1 MPRIGG
7 YGPAP
12 MLVKLVSQ
20 VLILSWDA
28 ANLFLFNFVQVS
40 SRILILFFGRLSF
53 RYPPKV
59 STTYCK

>member
-28 ANLFLFNFVQVS
+28 ANLFLFNFVEVS
-40 SRILILFFGRLSF
+40 SRILILIFGRIFFKRKTKL
-53 RYPPKV
+53 
-59 STTYCK
+59 

>member
-40 SRILILFFGRLSF
+40 SRILILFLAD
-53 RYPPKV
+53 
-59 STTYCK
+59 